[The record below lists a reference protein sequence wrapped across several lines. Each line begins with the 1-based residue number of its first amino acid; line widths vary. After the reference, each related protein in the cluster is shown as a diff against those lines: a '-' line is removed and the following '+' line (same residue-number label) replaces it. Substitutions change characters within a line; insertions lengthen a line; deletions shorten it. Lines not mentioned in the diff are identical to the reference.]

1 MPISFRIFKTKRA
14 GSWADGEGA
23 FRFGGRWN
31 SRGARLL
38 YTAESLSLAALEML
52 VNLNAD
58 ELLEKYSFATVE
70 FKENYILPVE
80 KFRDL
85 PKNWNVYPAPIGIQQ
100 IGDEWM
106 RSMRSLVL
114 KVPTAVVPNE
124 FNYLINVEH
133 KDFVKIELGKP
144 QKFGFDER
152 LK

>member
-1 MPISFRIFKTKRA
+1 MPTSFRIFKTKHT

-58 ELLEKYSFATVE
+58 ELLEKYSFAAVE

-80 KFRDL
+80 EFRDL
-85 PKNWNVYPAPIGIQQ
+85 PNNWNVYPAPIAIQQ
-100 IGDEWM
+100 IGDEWV

-133 KDFVKIELGKP
+133 KDFVKIKLGKP